1 MAGISLR
8 RNDRV
13 NPIGYSQDVMRIP
26 LAESSFES
34 LRDADLI
41 YVDKTDL
48 IASLASFREPVF
60 LSRPRRFGKSLLVS
74 TLESLFAH
82 GLSYFQ
88 DLKLVSLWHET
99 ATYPVLHIDFSL
111 TGTDAESFN
120 EKLVTCLRIACQSQ
134 GLSYDENATSAD
146 MLLLSIT
153 SRCPPKSLILL
164 IDEYDFPLISNLQD
178 AKSFAMIEKTL
189 KSFYA
194 QVKGMGNVFRFVFI
208 TGTAR
213 FSHTSIFSEF
223 NTLHDISYSD
233 VYASLLGFTE
243 EELESYFGPQL
254 EDFAKRTRQ
263 SKEGVRERLRAYYD
277 GYAFG
282 PGENQRV
289 YNPWSLMSAL
299 KHGTERE
306 PYRPWWSN
314 TGGFSALLHN
324 WLKTDK
330 HLVQACM
337 ALDKARSGESVAS
350 VTLEDL
356 TAVAELGEL
365 EFPVTMFIAGYLT
378 FKGKLGKQ
386 YLLNYPNLEV
396 REYIADLL
404 LKMLSNRLSLADDS
418 ADLTTEARK
427 FKVQEALVSGDPL
440 KVRAVLS
447 SCLALYP
454 YAERSALTTEAVVC
468 ALLAMALKSQ
478 GLNIVYAEHEFIGGR
493 TDLEIPIVKSLMY
506 PEGVTVVLEV
516 KVARYS
522 DAKQASD
529 RIGRALEEAKEQIVT
544 RRYARVAPPGSRALC
559 YAVCVDFNTRDV
571 EAVSYVKEE
580 ALSAG
585 A

>member
-1 MAGISLR
+1 M
-8 RNDRV
+8 
-13 NPIGYSQDVMRIP
+13 NPIGYSSDVMRIP
-26 LAESSFES
+26 LAESAFES
-34 LRDADLI
+34 LRDAKLI

-74 TLESLFAH
+74 TLKSLFEH
-82 GLSYFQ
+82 GLRYFE
-88 DLKLVSLWHET
+88 DLKIASLWQET
-99 ATYPVLHIDFSL
+99 KTYPVLHIDFSL
-111 TGTDAESFN
+111 MGTDADTFN
-120 EKLVTCLRIACQSQ
+120 DKLVTYLRIVCEEQ
-134 GLSYDENATSAD
+134 GLSYDESATSAE

-153 SRCPPKSLILL
+153 SRYPPKSLVLL
-164 IDEYDFPLISNLQD
+164 IDEYDFPLIFNLQD
-178 AKSFAMIEKTL
+178 AKSFERMQRTL

-194 QVKGMGNVFRFVFI
+194 QVKGRGEVFRYVFI

-213 FSHTSIFSEF
+213 FSHTSVFSEF

-233 VYASLLGFTE
+233 VYAALLGFTE
-243 EELESYFGPQL
+243 EELEVYFSAQL
-254 EDFAKRTRQ
+254 KDFVQRTHQ
-263 SKEGVRERLRAYYD
+263 SEVCAREKLKACYD

-282 PGENQRV
+282 SGERIRV

-299 KHGTERE
+299 KHGTESD

-314 TGGFSALLHN
+314 TGGFSALLHT
-324 WLKTDK
+324 WLKTDR

-356 TAVAELGEL
+356 MAVSELGEL

-378 FKGKLGKQ
+378 FKGKTGKQ

-404 LKMLSNRLSLADDS
+404 LKMLSNKLRKSDS
-418 ADLTTEARK
+418 AASLMTEARK
-427 FKVQEALVSGDPL
+427 FKLQDALVSGEPL
-440 KVRAVLS
+440 KVREVLS

-454 YAERSALTTEAVVC
+454 YAERSALTTEAGVC

-544 RRYARVAPPGSRALC
+544 RRYARVAPPGSKVLC
-559 YAVCVDFNTRDV
+559 YVVCVDFNTRDV
-571 EAVSYVKEE
+571 EAVSCVQEDGVK
-580 ALSAG
+580 G
-585 A
+585 